1 MSVSQIT
8 AIVIVAV
15 ASYLFGSLNS
25 AIIVCSV
32 VKHDDIRKYGS
43 KNAGLTNVLRVYGK
57 GLALA
62 TLLCDLFKGV
72 AAVAASRIIV
82 GSVLEIEF
90 FSDKLLIGYIAGL
103 FVVLGHVFPIF
114 YGFKGGKGVLTSCT
128 TMLALDPISMSL
140 ALLTFI
146 LVVAFTKYVSLGSVL
161 GAIVNAVLTFVF
173 GALFKIPGFW
183 LNGLI
188 ATLVSAI
195 VIIKHK
201 SNIIRLINKSEN
213 KLSFKGGGHNG

>member
-90 FSDKLLIGYIAGL
+90 FSDNLFIGYIAGL

-213 KLSFKGGGHNG
+213 KLSFKGGEHNG